1 MKETISIQVQIA
13 NRTYALKVS
22 PGEEAGVQETAAFI
36 GERLSEL
43 QKNHGIKDPQDMLA
57 MFALQFTS
65 EQFKK
70 KSLSETE
77 EKDGMQ
83 RLKVLQDKLGTYINS
98 I

>member
-13 NRTYALKVS
+13 NRTYTLKVN

-36 GERLSEL
+36 SERLAEL

-57 MFALQFTS
+57 MFALQYTS
-65 EQFKK
+65 EQLKRI
-70 KSLSETE
+70 SLSATE

-83 RLKVLQDKLGTYINS
+83 RIKMLQDKLGTYINS